1 MHTLNKIERIA
12 HRKTTDKFARRI
24 AIENMLI
31 AYRETPHPVT
41 GISPYQAIRNREIRT
56 KLDYI
61 NPNKMKSEEDKKM
74 EDRDASYKMKN
85 KLRRENRNTK
95 EHNFITGDYVLVE
108 QPKKN
113 KWTTPYEPAF
123 YVVARIQGST
133 ITARRITDGREIT
146 RDGSRF
152 KLANSIMQ
160 EHHEETSIHDN
171 TSTEED
177 WRGELLH
184 NTSSTT
190 QQIAEQEDKNR
201 QKQALPP
208 PPTTA
213 MPEDTEDATP
223 TTRPRTPRPTRIRKR
238 PVQLKDYVC

>member
-1 MHTLNKIERIA
+1 MDGGPPFNGHEFRDFAKQEGFNHHVVTPDHPRANGEAERFMQTLNKIERIA
-12 HRKTTDKFARRI
+12 HRETTDKFARRI

-31 AYRETPHPVT
+31 AYRETPHPAT

-61 NPNKMKSEEDKKM
+61 NQNKMKSEEDKKM

-123 YVVARIQGST
+123 YVVVRIQGST
-133 ITARRITDGREIT
+133 ITARHITDGREIT

-152 KLANSIMQ
+152 KLANGIMQ
-160 EHHEETSIHDN
+160 QHNHSTTSIHDN

-177 WRGELLH
+177 WRESCYATQLH
-184 NTSSTT
+184 S
-190 QQIAEQEDKNR
+190 K
-201 QKQALPP
+201 
-208 PPTTA
+208 
-213 MPEDTEDATP
+213 
-223 TTRPRTPRPTRIRKR
+223 
-238 PVQLKDYVC
+238 